1 MIKRK
6 TSSKT
11 TIFAILTTVFIAMS
25 GIILLNAGNCTN
37 FGEHATA
44 TAMSSAEGMAVI
56 EVKSGRVLYSKNMH
70 KVLAPASTTKILT
83 AIVVLENVD
92 CLDTP
97 HKIPDSA
104 IGVEGSSIYLQKG
117 EKLSVRD
124 LLYGL
129 MLQSGNDCAEA
140 LAIITAGSKEKFAVL
155 MNETAKKAGAINSNF
170 VTPHG
175 LDAKG
180 HMTTAYDLAK
190 ISAYAMHN
198 KDFATIV
205 ATKKHS
211 CPYGDREYNRVIVN
225 KNRLLNSYDGAD
237 GVKTGYTKKA
247 GRTFVG
253 SATRNNMQVVCAV
266 LNCGPMFEDTARL
279 LNAAFNEF
287 SLTELG
293 KRGDTNSAFAVPVTD
308 SKKDNALLTNKE
320 VGLYPL
326 RESEL
331 ASIEIKANKPSTL
344 KAPQK
349 QGDIV
354 GDVEYYL
361 ENQLIFK
368 TDLVIIED
376 VESLSLVD
384 RLKDI
389 ATNWN
394 K

>member
-247 GRTFVG
+247 GRTFVA
-253 SATRNNMQVVCAV
+253 SATRDGMQLVCVV
-266 LNCGPMFEDTARL
+266 LNCGPMFEESGRL
-279 LNAAFNEF
+279 MTAAFNEF
-287 SLTELG
+287 EFTPLTR
-293 KRGDTNSAFAVPVTD
+293 RGDIIANVKVEKGRFDTVPVGA
-308 SKKDNALLTNKE
+308 SQ
-320 VGLYPL
+320 VVYYPL
-326 RESEL
+326 RDGEAQKLTPNIIVPQSVNAPLKMGSE
-331 ASIEIKANKPSTL
+331 
-344 KAPQK
+344 
-349 QGDIV
+349 V
-354 GDVEYYL
+354 GELQIML
-361 ENQLIFK
+361 ENELISTVK
-368 TDLVIIED
+368 LVTIESAD
-376 VESLSLVD
+376 SLKMSD

-389 ATNWN
+389 ATNWT